1 MRQTTGGRRPRG
13 RPNRK
18 QHISSRN
25 QTFDSNG
32 PEVRVRGNAHQV
44 YEKYL
49 ALARDATASGDRIA
63 AEGFYQFAEHY
74 FRILS
79 DSTDPDRQRPDG
91 QGGPAMR
98 RDGRAQPLDGRP
110 VRGGE
115 VPGAGGQPAYQPEG
129 RAAEGNGADRGEH
142 QGNGPAGEAED
153 AAESEKRAKSAGGG
167 RRRPQRKTKRENANG
182 EDGPGEEAP
191 GDEASEPGDIE
202 PITP

>member
-18 QHISSRN
+18 QHLSSRN

-91 QGGPAMR
+91 PGAPGNR
-98 RDGRAQPLDGRP
+98 RDGRFQQVDGRP
-110 VRGGE
+110 PRGGE
-115 VPGAGGQPAYQPEG
+115 AAGQPEG
-129 RAAEGNGADRGEH
+129 RAADGNGADRGAERSDGEA
-142 QGNGPAGEAED
+142 QEGADEPQASPEPEKQAKPAG
-153 AAESEKRAKSAGGG
+153 SG
-167 RRRPQRKTKRENANG
+167 RRRAPRRAKRENANG
-182 EDGPGEEAP
+182 EDTGGDETS
-191 GDEASEPGDIE
+191 GDEASEKLDAKPA
-202 PITP
+202 TP